1 MTVDAA
7 GPLTRGEPV
16 LPGHLFAGPE
26 DQPDRWELLG
36 AGMVGGEGTT
46 WQARYAGRLT
56 SPLPCAVKML
66 HRPPGLG
73 RDWPD
78 ESDRQRWAD
87 QVAVLRHLDPVR
99 VVRVFAVTVGPPP
112 HRRGEHA
119 SEIASAPAARP
130 VVYLEMEW
138 LDGPTLDAAVRGE
151 PVSAATLADRLRYIE
166 QAAEAVADLHSR
178 TRTGGN
184 PALHRDLKP
193 GNCVV
198 DSGRGLVLIDLSTL
212 RLTDDGVDPLGRH
225 TPGYT
230 ASEVLAE
237 PTRARDPSSDVYS
250 LGALAMFC
258 VTGEDPPQVT
268 TRATARLAR
277 QVRTAARAAGIRR
290 ASEFADLLMAAVHAD
305 PARRPADVRKWA
317 LELAALTGP
326 AEARARRRH
335 RSGSVRH
342 RAVVPAAVSGIVAA
356 VAAGALIMN
365 QLEAGT
371 GPGVVAG
378 PAGTAAGA
386 PAHGLTP
393 SPTHTLGT
401 AGSGPAPSPV
411 PTGGTTPAGVPPAGP
426 SATTGTRAASPR
438 PAGPARPTSTAAPV
452 RAAGA
457 IAVPADGSTVPQ
469 CAYFSGTAT
478 VPPGQTLILAMQNI
492 SNGDTTQYLEFVF
505 GWQTPPPS
513 PWPWRGAQFFGSGD
527 TSAGQRYRVRLM
539 AVDLDDAHRV
549 GAKPA
554 LAALGTPLATVEL
567 TRVTGAG
574 PNGCVG
580 P

>member
-1 MTVDAA
+1 MGAA
-7 GPLTRGEPV
+7 GPLTRGEPA

-36 AGMVGGEGTT
+36 AGMIGGEGTT
-46 WQARYAGRLT
+46 WQARYAGRL
-56 SPLPCAVKML
+56 SLPASV
-66 HRPPGLG
+66 RSQDAAPATPAR

-78 ESDRQRWAD
+78 ESDLQRWAD

-99 VVRVFAVTVGPPP
+99 VVRVFSVTVGPPP

-151 PVSAATLADRLRYIE
+151 PVSAATLADRLHYIE

-198 DSGRGLVLIDLSTL
+198 DGGRGLVLIDLSSL

-225 TPGYT
+225 SPGYT
-230 ASEVLAE
+230 APEVLAK

-277 QVRTAARAAGIRR
+277 QVRTVACASGIRR
-290 ASEFADLLMAAVHAD
+290 ASEFADLLIAAVHAD
-305 PARRPADVRKWA
+305 PERRPADVRKWA
-317 LELAALTGP
+317 LELAALTGS
-326 AEARARRRH
+326 AETRVRRRH
-335 RSGSVRH
+335 RSGSVR
-342 RAVVPAAVSGIVAA
+342 RRRVVPAAVSGVAAA
-356 VAAGALIMN
+356 VAAGALIMS

-378 PAGTAAGA
+378 PAGRTVGA
-386 PAHGLTP
+386 PAHGLNP
-393 SPTHTLGT
+393 SPTHLGT

-411 PTGGTTPAGVPPAGP
+411 PRGATTPAGVPPAEP

-438 PAGPARPTSTAAPV
+438 PAGPARPTTAAPV
-452 RAAGA
+452 RAVGA
-457 IAVPADGSTVPQ
+457 IAVPADGSMVPQ

-478 VPPGQTLILAMQNI
+478 VPPGRTLVLAMQNI
-492 SNGDTTQYLEFVF
+492 SNGDTTQYVEFVF

-539 AVDLDDAHRV
+539 AVALDDARRV

-554 LAALGTPLATVEL
+554 IAALGTPLATVEL